1 MTEEDFEKEAED
13 IKELMMHFHLIRDR
27 DEKRKLKK
35 TILYFVHQLLKV

>member
-35 TILYFVHQLLKV
+35 RFSISCINY